1 MIGEIEFGF
10 SGGVGGEDDPPPAQP
25 LIIYDLIVPYRV
37 PLRLRVWSA
46 GKVDLSH
53 RRTRTN
59 IAGRLVVAMAT
70 NVSRTDQ
77 KEMAWKSCTSC
88 FPELGQQL
96 RFHLGPLLVPI

>member
-1 MIGEIEFGF
+1 MLMDDADLRPPDDIWLLVPMVVRIGLGF
-10 SGGVGGEDDPPPAQP
+10 SGGVGGDDPPPPPPPPAQP
-25 LIIYDLIVPYRV
+25 LIIYDLTVPYRV
-37 PLRLRVWSA
+37 PLRLRVCSA

-77 KEMAWKSCTSC
+77 KVMA
-88 FPELGQQL
+88 
-96 RFHLGPLLVPI
+96 